1 MKVDVYLDKTM
12 NGMLGFSNAKTPSR
26 SDLIH
31 FATVETS
38 SYNIEDALDEAYEKT
53 QSPNALRIV
62 EGLTLHKT
70 SIRVRSTSVGDIMAS
85 NGAYYQ
91 VTSHGFERVNL

>member
-1 MKVDVYLDKTM
+1 M

-53 QSPNALRIV
+53 QGPNALRIV